1 MPSDTLYLYKYKFH
15 IERRNEHPRIQIPN
29 KDIVILYAHN
39 TQWSTSTMSEREIV
53 GDVSVFKKLFTS
65 FSLDLSV
72 RVLEEKLYEAKRIFL
87 FKACTT
93 YYIHTRYAINHIF
106 LCLVNWLYKS
116 VKNSMYQHCK
126 FHFRSCFLFL
136 NVLIFLCF

>member
-1 MPSDTLYLYKYKFH
+1 MSTSEDFKTTFKYNLTCTFLSPRAKLKKNTLPSDTLYLYKYLFH
-15 IERRNEHPRIQIPN
+15 IERRNELPRIQIPN

-106 LCLVNWLYKS
+106 LCLLG
-116 VKNSMYQHCK
+116 
-126 FHFRSCFLFL
+126 
-136 NVLIFLCF
+136 